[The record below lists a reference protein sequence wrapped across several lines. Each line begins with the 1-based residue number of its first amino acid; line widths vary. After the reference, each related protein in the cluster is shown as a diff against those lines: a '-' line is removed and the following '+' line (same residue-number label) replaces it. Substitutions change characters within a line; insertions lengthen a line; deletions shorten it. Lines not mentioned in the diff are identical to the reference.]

1 MRMIV
6 CVCNALNEQAVRRA
20 IHEGA
25 DSAAGVYLHHGCK
38 PQCGKC
44 VCEVRA
50 MVQDGRGRPVLP
62 TAAPR

>member
-1 MRMIV
+1 MIV
-6 CVCNALNEQAVRRA
+6 CICNALNEQAVRRA

-25 DSAAGVYLHHGCK
+25 KSADGVFLHHGCE

-50 MVQDGRGRPVLP
+50 MVRDGAGRPVLQ
-62 TAAPR
+62 TAAAR